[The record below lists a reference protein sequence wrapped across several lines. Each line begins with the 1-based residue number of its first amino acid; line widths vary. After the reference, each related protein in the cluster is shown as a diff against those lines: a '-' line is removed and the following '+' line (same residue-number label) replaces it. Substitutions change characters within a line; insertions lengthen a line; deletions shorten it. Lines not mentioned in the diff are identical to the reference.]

1 MFISLYRNP
10 RDFFQESWPLNVL
23 KVGAWLEFASGSGTG
38 IERLHRKPLVQQ
50 EGVYMELFPES
61 MMVIIL
67 ITKLELMNMGLIKK
81 GTKGCVILLFFK
93 LFSFSS
99 LFSSCAPFAALILLL
114 WRNLTVV
121 FWHKTFHIYI
131 SSVALSIYHYHL
143 SSIIHPF
150 MSLFSFISIWNITC
164 LIMIFLGTPGKGV
177 SFGKKR
183 Q

>member
-10 RDFFQESWPLNVL
+10 RDFQESWPLNVL

-81 GTKGCVILLFFK
+81 KGLKDV
-93 LFSFSS
+93 
-99 LFSSCAPFAALILLL
+99 
-114 WRNLTVV
+114 
-121 FWHKTFHIYI
+121 
-131 SSVALSIYHYHL
+131 
-143 SSIIHPF
+143 
-150 MSLFSFISIWNITC
+150 
-164 LIMIFLGTPGKGV
+164 
-177 SFGKKR
+177 
-183 Q
+183 

>member
-81 GTKGCVILLFFK
+81 RTKGCVILLFFK

-114 WRNLTVV
+114 
-121 FWHKTFHIYI
+121 
-131 SSVALSIYHYHL
+131 
-143 SSIIHPF
+143 
-150 MSLFSFISIWNITC
+150 
-164 LIMIFLGTPGKGV
+164 
-177 SFGKKR
+177 
-183 Q
+183 